1 MEQPMTVAQS
11 LRHARHDFLNELQ
24 LIKMNLD
31 LGRLDEVQA
40 IIRSHGEA
48 AVQMSRLAGLKMEK
62 MEEWLLLAPWRYP
75 EFRFQFRCLA
85 AKAPV
90 HLDESYSKIMETL
103 IGAALEETDPYRDYE
118 CFLEISNEDSF
129 FIAEIRLTGEWTDL
143 AVPEVPELEIVKACG
158 PDGLNI
164 AIRAQM
170 EG

>member
-1 MEQPMTVAQS
+1 MKTPMTVAQS

-31 LGRLDEVQA
+31 LGRVDEVQA

-48 AVQMSRLAGLKMEK
+48 AVQMSRLSGLKMEK
-62 MEEWLLLAPWRYP
+62 LEEWLLLAQWRYP
-75 EFRFQFRCLA
+75 EFRIHLSCLA

-90 HLDESYSKIMETL
+90 HLDTAYSKAIEYVMETA
-103 IGAALEETDPYRDYE
+103 IGQTDPYAEYD
-118 CFLEISNEDSF
+118 CFVEISNEGSF

-143 AVPEVPELEIVKACG
+143 QVPATELEIVKACG

>member
-1 MEQPMTVAQS
+1 MKTPMTVAQS

-40 IIRSHGEA
+40 IIRTHGEA
-48 AVQMSRLAGLKMEK
+48 AVQMSRLSGLKMEK
-62 MEEWLLLAPWRYP
+62 LEEWLLLSQWRYP
-75 EFRFQFRCLA
+75 EFRFHLSCQA
-85 AKAPV
+85 VKAPV
-90 HLDESYSKIMETL
+90 HLDGLYAETIEAL
-103 IGAALEETDPYRDYE
+103 IEAALGDTDPYEEYE
-118 CFLEISNEDSF
+118 CFLTFLNEDSY
-129 FIAEIRLTGEWTDL
+129 FIAEIRLTGEWTEI
-143 AVPEVPELEIVKACG
+143 AVPETEFEIVKACG

>member
-1 MEQPMTVAQS
+1 MKTPMTVAQS

-48 AVQMSRLAGLKMEK
+48 AVQMSRLSGLKMEK
-62 MEEWLLLAPWRYP
+62 TEEWLLLAQWRFP
-75 EFRFQFRCLA
+75 EIRFHLSCLA

-90 HLDESYSKIMETL
+90 HLDETYSKTIEAL
-103 IGAALEETDPYRDYE
+103 IRAALEQTDPYEEYE
-118 CFLEISNEDSF
+118 CFITFSNEDSF
-129 FIAEIRLTGEWTDL
+129 FIAEIRLTGEWTEL
-143 AVPEVPELEIVKACG
+143 AVPETELEIVKACG
-158 PDGLNI
+158 PDGLKI

>member
-31 LGRLDEVQA
+31 LGRQEEVQA

-48 AVQMSRLAGLKMEK
+48 AVQMSRLAGLKMVNT
-62 MEEWLLLAPWRYP
+62 EEWLLLSKWRFP
-75 EFRFQFRCLA
+75 EFRFHLSCLA

-90 HLDESYSKIMETL
+90 HLDEIYSKTIE
-103 IGAALEETDPYRDYE
+103 ALMQAVRIQMDPYQEYE
-118 CFLEISNEDSF
+118 CHMDILNEDSC
-129 FIAEIRLTGEWTDL
+129 FIIGIRLTGEWTDIQ
-143 AVPEVPELEIVKACG
+143 VPEVPELEIVKACG